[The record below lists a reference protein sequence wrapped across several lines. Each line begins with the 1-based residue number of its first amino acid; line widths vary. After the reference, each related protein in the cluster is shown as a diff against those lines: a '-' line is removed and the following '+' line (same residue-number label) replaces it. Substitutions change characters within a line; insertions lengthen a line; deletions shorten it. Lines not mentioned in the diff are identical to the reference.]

1 MNKNKLATIASI
13 TLATSLLLTSGL
25 TQASGLSVSGS
36 SPLTFAGYNGQP
48 STATGTYSNGFLGTV
63 VANSAGTISF
73 TYLGNESGYS
83 NAFSFSGITFTEAN
97 SVGTTASASVNAGT
111 LDFSFSDS
119 QGASIS
125 NGSASTPVLG
135 FAILNG
141 NLTPIS
147 GPNYGPF
154 DYVLGF
160 NDSSSGDADYDDFVV
175 GVNFTP
181 ISAVPLPA
189 SLPLMAVALGFFTL
203 ARRRSI

>member
-1 MNKNKLATIASI
+1 MNKSKLAGLAAISIAT
-13 TLATSLLLTSGL
+13 TLLFTSGAA
-25 TQASGLSVSGS
+25 QASSLSILES
-36 SPLTFAGYNGQP
+36 SPISVTGYDGNP
-48 STATGTYSNGFLGTV
+48 STFTGIYSSGLLGTV
-63 VANSAGTISF
+63 AANSAGTISF
-73 TYLGNESGYS
+73 IYLGNESGYS
-83 NAFSFSGITFTEAN
+83 NSFSFSGITFNESNA
-97 SVGTTASASVNAGT
+97 VGTTASASVGAGA

-119 QGASIS
+119 QGASTS
-125 NGSASTPVLG
+125 NGTAAMPVLG

-181 ISAVPLPA
+181 VSAVPLPA
-189 SLPLMAVALGFFTL
+189 SLPLMAAALGLFTF
-203 ARRRSI
+203 ARRRV

>member
-1 MNKNKLATIASI
+1 MNKTKLATIATIS
-13 TLATSLLLTSGL
+13 LATGLLFTSAIS
-25 TQASGLSVSGS
+25 QASGLSVLG
-36 SPLTFAGYNGQP
+36 SPLTFSGYNGQP
-48 STATGTYSNGFLGTV
+48 ATATGVYTSGFLGSL
-63 VANSAGTISF
+63 AASSAGTVSF

-97 SVGTTASASVNAGT
+97 AVGTTASASVNAGT

-119 QGASIS
+119 KGASIS
-125 NGSASTPVLG
+125 NGTASTPVLG

-141 NLTPIS
+141 NLTPVS

-160 NDSSSGDADYDDFVV
+160 NDSSAGDADYDDFVV

-189 SLPLMAVALGFFTL
+189 SLPLLAAALGFFTF
-203 ARRRSI
+203 ARRRL

>member
-1 MNKNKLATIASI
+1 MNKTKLATIATIS
-13 TLATSLLLTSGL
+13 LATGLIFTSGIS
-25 TQASGLSVSGS
+25 QASGLSVLGS
-36 SPLTFAGYNGQP
+36 TPLTFAGYNGQP
-48 STATGTYSNGFLGTV
+48 STATGIYTSGSLG
-63 VANSAGTISF
+63 ALAASSAGTISF
-73 TYLGNESGYS
+73 TYLGNESGYNNS
-83 NAFSFSGITFTEAN
+83 FSFSGITFTEAN

-119 QGASIS
+119 QGASVS
-125 NGSASTPVLG
+125 NGTAATPVLG

-189 SLPLMAVALGFFTL
+189 SLPLLAAALGFFTF
-203 ARRRSI
+203 ARRRL